1 MTTKTDFTTL
11 IFCLFCSCLVAQTSV
26 KGNFTTLVTEDVAPS
41 VVNIPFELVDGLIF
55 VNAIMG
61 GESANFVFDT
71 GAPDLIV
78 NSTFQ
83 TDADTLQGLGVGGGI
98 SFQNI
103 YIDDFNIG
111 GICKNKFTA
120 YSVDMSHLEE
130 LTNRD
135 IKGLIGYAFIK
146 DYELFIDYNNWVI
159 TLYKPNAADMIK
171 TVEPIAAIPF
181 VMYNHFPVIQVTIGD
196 QVFNLGLDS
205 GAEVNLIDIEM
216 QGLINEK
223 LMKNKTN
230 IDLYG
235 VDKTSQRVVSA
246 IVKNSNS
253 NGENFKNMEYL
264 FADISH
270 LNDTENRIMD
280 GLLGF
285 PFLSSR
291 TLSINFKDQMV
302 YIWDEMPEALV
313 SAGRK

>member
-1 MTTKTDFTTL
+1 MTFKTDLT
-11 IFCLFCSCLVAQTSV
+11 ILFCCFYFCAFSQTSFNEGV
-26 KGNFTTLVTEDVAPS
+26 ATFANQTTENSAPS
-41 VVNIPFELVDGLIF
+41 VINIPFELVDGLIF
-55 VNAIMG
+55 VNANMG
-61 GESANFVFDT
+61 GEPANFVFDT

-78 NSTFQ
+78 NSTFRSES
-83 TDADTLQGLGVGGGI
+83 DSLQGLGVGGGI

-103 YIDDFNIG
+103 YVDDFNIG
-111 GICKNKFTA
+111 GIQKNKFTA

-135 IKGLIGYAFIK
+135 IKGLIGYAFVK
-146 DYELFIDYNNWVI
+146 DYELFIDYNDWVI
-159 TLYKPNAADMIK
+159 RLYKPKATELHNSIK
-171 TVEPIAAIPF
+171 PISAIPF

-216 QGLINEK
+216 QDLIDEK

-235 VDKTSQRVVSA
+235 VDKSSQRVVSA
-246 IVKNSNS
+246 IVKNSQVD
-253 NGENFKNMEYL
+253 GEKFKNMEYL

-270 LNDTENRIMD
+270 LNDSSNRIMD

-285 PFLSSR
+285 PFLSAR
-291 TLSINFKDQMV
+291 TLSISFEDQMV
-302 YIWDEMPEALV
+302 YIWDEMPESLV
-313 SAGRK
+313 SKN